1 MSADVPQGRQRK
13 EQEKLANDI
22 LGQGRRE
29 KQRLAEEIFGRGRS
43 NNASNNGSR
52 KSGTGPSLASR
63 VGVAKVRGTKRQ
75 LCATIQAADRKQRHL
90 SVHHPLRRRAQV
102 LMVPGAMIEHPA
114 TLDPPEGTL
123 WYARPK
129 MILYTTL
136 L

>member
-1 MSADVPQGRQRK
+1 MNTDVPQGRQRK

-63 VGVAKVRGTKRQ
+63 VGVAKVRGTKML
-75 LCATIQAADRKQRHL
+75 LCATIQ
-90 SVHHPLRRRAQV
+90 PLTGSKGISAF
-102 LMVPGAMIEHPA
+102 IIHS
-114 TLDPPEGTL
+114 EGE
-123 WYARPK
+123 PK
-129 MILYTTL
+129 Y
-136 L
+136 